1 MDYKQCYIN
10 ARNTSTDSLSHVDNA
25 YNGGRAYASSS
36 AMNEQCYIN
45 ARNTSNNLSH
55 VDSAYNVGGTY
66 ASNARNTSNLSNV
79 DNTCNVGGIYASS
92 ASYIERSLVQVTVTD
107 FLQQKMA

>member
-25 YNGGRAYASSS
+25 YNGGRAYAS
-36 AMNEQCYIN
+36 N
-45 ARNTSNNLSH
+45 ARNTSNVSH
-55 VDSAYNVGGTY
+55 VDNAYNVGGT
-66 ASNARNTSNLSNV
+66 
-79 DNTCNVGGIYASS
+79 YASS